1 MKSRKKITKT
11 VFVTIITFVAL
22 VAGSC
27 HKGEKAYSFET
38 TVAKKGTIINTITAT
53 GTLEADT
60 TVLIGTQVSGVINK
74 IFVDFNSI
82 VKKGQLLAVL
92 DTTPLQTAVR
102 QSQASLDQSK
112 GEVEF
117 QRATFERYQALLD
130 KKLIAQ
136 ADYDQVKYNYAIA
149 RADLKTAQAGY
160 DKAVVNL
167 NYAYITSPILGVIL
181 NRAVDQG
188 QTVASSFSTPN
199 LFTVA
204 NDLTQMHVEANVD
217 EADIGQVKNGQP
229 VDFTVDAFPTE
240 IFKGDVRQIRLQPTV
255 TSNVVTYTVIVNAP
269 NPEKKLMPGMTANIT
284 VLVQKVDSVLI
295 VPGKALRFTPDAAW
309 LAEYLKNNPFGKN
322 QNQGR
327 TGADSAAYNAR
338 RQNPGAANQ
347 PNPGQYQ
354 AGNQTGKKPVIVW
367 VKSGDVIHRA
377 RVVTGAIDATNA
389 EIKYGIKEGDE
400 VILSMSLGGKP
411 ATATAAAT
419 PTTTSPFMPQ
429 RPPQGATR
437 R

>member
-1 MKSRKKITKT
+1 M
-11 VFVTIITFVAL
+11 
-22 VAGSC
+22 
-27 HKGEKAYSFET
+27 
-38 TVAKKGTIINTITAT
+38 
-53 GTLEADT
+53 
-60 TVLIGTQVSGVINK
+60 
-74 IFVDFNSI
+74 
-82 VKKGQLLAVL
+82 
-92 DTTPLQTAVR
+92 
-102 QSQASLDQSK
+102 
-112 GEVEF
+112 
-117 QRATFERYQALLD
+117 
-130 KKLIAQ
+130 
-136 ADYDQVKYNYAIA
+136 
-149 RADLKTAQAGY
+149 
-160 DKAVVNL
+160 
-167 NYAYITSPILGVIL
+167 
-181 NRAVDQG
+181 
-188 QTVASSFSTPN
+188 
-199 LFTVA
+199 
-204 NDLTQMHVEANVD
+204 
-217 EADIGQVKNGQP
+217 
-229 VDFTVDAFPTE
+229 
-240 IFKGDVRQIRLQPTV
+240 
-255 TSNVVTYTVIVNAP
+255 
-269 NPEKKLMPGMTANIT
+269 
-284 VLVQKVDSVLI
+284 
-295 VPGKALRFTPDAAW
+295 
-309 LAEYLKNNPFGKN
+309 KNNPFGKN